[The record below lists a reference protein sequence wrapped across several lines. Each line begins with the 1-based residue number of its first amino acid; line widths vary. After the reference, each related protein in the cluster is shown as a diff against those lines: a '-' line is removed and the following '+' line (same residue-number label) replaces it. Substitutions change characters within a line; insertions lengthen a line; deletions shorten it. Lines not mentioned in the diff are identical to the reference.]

1 MSDEQEVWM
10 VLPLPGW
17 GNKESSLD
25 ALLERLSNRQRRTLA
40 AEAADV
46 GRSPKEHLRWILEWS
61 HKNEVPPP
69 DVRAAIAEVLTHE
82 DKEKA

>member
-1 MSDEQEVWM
+1 MSDEQEVWR

-17 GNKESSLD
+17 GAKESGLD
-25 ALLERLSNRQRRTLA
+25 ALMERLSNRQRRTLA
-40 AEAADV
+40 VEADDA

-69 DVRAAIAEVLTHE
+69 DVREAIEAVLTHE
-82 DKEKA
+82 DKEEA